1 MIRQIL
7 DKFFWVIL
15 IFLGFYVLYQKAIIL
30 ANFESISPK
39 VAYEMLQNDENVTL
53 VDVRT
58 PQEFKQDGRIDGAKL
73 VPLSYLEA
81 NLKMIDKSKKVLV
94 YCHSGSRSV
103 SAARI
108 LSDHGYTVL
117 NMRGGISSWQSE
129 KLPVK

>member
-1 MIRQIL
+1 MKKIT
-7 DKFFWVIL
+7 DKLFWVVLVIL
-15 IFLGFYVLYQKAIIL
+15 GIYVLYSKGMIM
-30 ANFESISPK
+30 ANFESITPK
-39 VAYEMLQNDENVTL
+39 VAFEMIQNDENLTL

-103 SAARI
+103 AAARI
-108 LSDHGYTVL
+108 LSNHGYTVL
-117 NMRGGISSWQSE
+117 NMSGGISSWKSE
-129 KLPVK
+129 KLPVQ